1 MRTLIAITFFA
12 IASNST
18 WAESYPAKVIHV
30 WDGDSIVVA
39 TKSGSHQIRIF
50 GIDAPEKGQPFGRE
64 AKRYLE
70 RLLTHQN
77 VTIEPLEQDRYQRTI
92 AKVKLQRESV
102 AHLLIERGH
111 AWVFHRYTNSKSLI
125 EREDKARQQKRG
137 LWRNSNPTPPWL
149 WRRKE

>member
-1 MRTLIAITFFA
+1 MRYLIAITLFA
-12 IASNST
+12 IVNHST
-18 WAESYPAKVIHV
+18 GAEPYPAKVVHV

-70 RLLTHQN
+70 RLLTDQN

-92 AKVKLQRESV
+92 ANVKLQRESV
-102 AHLLIERGH
+102 ANLLIERGN
-111 AWVFHRYTNSKSLI
+111 AWVFRRYTSSKSLI
-125 EREDKARQQKRG
+125 EREEKARQQRRG
-137 LWRNSNPTPPWL
+137 LWKNSNPTPPWL
-149 WRRKE
+149 WRKKE